1 MSFIFNK
8 NILNKYNVR
17 YFYCPKCGYLTTE
30 DPFWLKEAYS
40 NAIAITDIG
49 LISRNIEMSK
59 LLACTL
65 HFIVKNKDR
74 CIDISGGYGIL
85 CRIMRDYGFHYYWD
99 DPYCQNLF
107 AKGFEAASHP
117 GYFPV
122 ASFFEVIEHTQ
133 SPMTLIEDIIK
144 KYQSSFLIF
153 STELYKGKPPIDWW
167 YYALE
172 TGQHISFFN
181 KVTLGTIARRL
192 NMNLYSKNNIH
203 ILTTQ
208 KINKLKFTF
217 GTNKFLSSIL
227 SLYIKYVK
235 TSLLYNDYMYTLK
248 QI

>member
-1 MSFIFNK
+1 MSFQT
-8 NILNKYNVR
+8 R
-17 YFYCPKCGYLTTE
+17 
-30 DPFWLKEAYS
+30 S
-40 NAIAITDIG
+40 
-49 LISRNIEMSK
+49 
-59 LLACTL
+59 
-65 HFIVKNKDR
+65 
-74 CIDISGGYGIL
+74 
-85 CRIMRDYGFHYYWD
+85 
-99 DPYCQNLF
+99 
-107 AKGFEAASHP
+107 
-117 GYFPV
+117 
-122 ASFFEVIEHTQ
+122 EVIEHTQ

-235 TSLLYNDYMYTLK
+235 TSLLYNDYMHTLK

>member
-1 MSFIFNK
+1 MRCNICNTDMSFIFNK

-30 DPFWLKEAYS
+30 EPFWLKEAYS

-122 ASFFEVIEHTQ
+122 ASFFESVFGNF
-133 SPMTLIEDIIK
+133 SFYSYK
-144 KYQSSFLIF
+144 K
-153 STELYKGKPPIDWW
+153 
-167 YYALE
+167 AC
-172 TGQHISFFN
+172 GQKKTVRGSKN
-181 KVTLGTIARRL
+181 SRRL
-192 NMNLYSKNNIH
+192 SN
-203 ILTTQ
+203 
-208 KINKLKFTF
+208 
-217 GTNKFLSSIL
+217 GTPAI
-227 SLYIKYVK
+227 
-235 TSLLYNDYMYTLK
+235 
-248 QI
+248 